1 MPRESTS
8 TESDAL
14 ELLGLPSATDLWGLM
29 WRRKSLIGLGMVVG
43 LVMGSLY
50 YARTTPIYES
60 AAEILVIQKRPE
72 AVTGDQQ
79 GSSHF

>member
-43 LVMGSLY
+43 LVMG
-50 YARTTPIYES
+50 
-60 AAEILVIQKRPE
+60 
-72 AVTGDQQ
+72 
-79 GSSHF
+79 